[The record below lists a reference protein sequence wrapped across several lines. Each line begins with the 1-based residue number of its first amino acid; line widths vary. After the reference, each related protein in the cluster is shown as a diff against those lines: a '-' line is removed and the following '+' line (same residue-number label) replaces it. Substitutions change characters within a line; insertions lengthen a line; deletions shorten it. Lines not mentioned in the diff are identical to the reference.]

1 MSTERSEVRRAQAP
15 LRKRYAENPEPAFIT
30 DTARTTGTGLPDPFH
45 GTVIPGRGHGEKW
58 SYGVHRAVG
67 GPYDAPVPGDI
78 LCSALATCMEST
90 IRMIADRLSVELQSL
105 EVSVSADVDVRGTL
119 AVDPDVPVGFQSMR
133 CEVEMEPVGDVDA
146 ELLQKVFRG
155 AERSCVVLQTLRSGV
170 DVDATLSTE

>member
-1 MSTERSEVRRAQAP
+1 MSPGDSRVRKAQAP
-15 LRKRYAENPEPAFIT
+15 LRERYTEEPEAAFIS
-30 DTARTTGTGLPDPFH
+30 DTARTTGTVLPDPFH
-45 GTVIPGRGHGEKW
+45 GTVIPGRGHEKEW

-67 GPYDAPVPGDI
+67 GPHDAPVPGDI
-78 LCSALATCMEST
+78 LCSALATCLEST

-119 AVDPDVPVGFQSMR
+119 AVDRDVPVGFQSMR
-133 CEVEMEPVGDVDA
+133 CEVEMEPAGDVDA
-146 ELLQKVFRG
+146 ELLQKVFRS